1 MYRETIEHPY
11 SIPDSIKAHLRLTN
25 GNDRGRIW
33 RIVPRGFARPPP
45 PALSRASSL
54 DLVFH
59 LERPNAWW
67 RETAQRLLLERA
79 DPDAL
84 VPLRAVARSDARS
97 PFGRVHALWTL
108 EGLGKLETED
118 VASALA
124 DENPR
129 VREHAVRLAETR
141 LRGNPG
147 LLARLLPLAGDPDAR
162 VRFQLAL
169 TLGEADDRRA
179 AAALA
184 RLASLDAS
192 DRWARAAILS
202 SAGAGA
208 LDLLFELARTGE
220 GSAGNGLRVLARSL
234 AEGAGFAGRPGEMG
248 RMIEIAVEIA
258 GKDLRGAVLL
268 GLGEGLRRSGK
279 ELSAALDP
287 PGGVAAET
295 AAKVRAFIE
304 REAALAATSEAPLD
318 ERIEAIR
325 LLAHAPFSLARGR
338 LPALVDAREDRA
350 IQIES
355 VRSLSAHRDAGVAA
369 LLLEGW
375 TRSSPEVRRE
385 ILEALFGQEER
396 IPPLL
401 DSIESGAIAARSIDA
416 VNRKRLLEHRSEA
429 VRERARGLFRDQG
442 AGDRK
447 SALEE
452 YRSALDLQ
460 GDRGRG
466 REAFRKACAT
476 CHQLEGE
483 VLTQILDPNRELLPV
498 YNTYLVLTRDGRSI
512 TGIIASETAAGL
524 TLKRAE
530 AVEETVL
537 RSAILKVEDTGL
549 SLMPEGLE
557 KDLRP
562 QDLAD
567 LIAYLLSVR

>member
-1 MYRETIEHPY
+1 
-11 SIPDSIKAHLRLTN
+11 
-25 GNDRGRIW
+25 
-33 RIVPRGFARPPP
+33 
-45 PALSRASSL
+45 
-54 DLVFH
+54 
-59 LERPNAWW
+59 
-67 RETAQRLLLERA
+67 
-79 DPDAL
+79 
-84 VPLRAVARSDARS
+84 
-97 PFGRVHALWTL
+97 
-108 EGLGKLETED
+108 
-118 VASALA
+118 
-124 DENPR
+124 
-129 VREHAVRLAETR
+129 
-141 LRGNPG
+141 
-147 LLARLLPLAGDPDAR
+147 
-162 VRFQLAL
+162 
-169 TLGEADDRRA
+169 
-179 AAALA
+179 
-184 RLASLDAS
+184 
-192 DRWARAAILS
+192 
-202 SAGAGA
+202 
-208 LDLLFELARTGE
+208 
-220 GSAGNGLRVLARSL
+220 
-234 AEGAGFAGRPGEMG
+234 
-248 RMIEIAVEIA
+248 
-258 GKDLRGAVLL
+258 
-268 GLGEGLRRSGK
+268 
-279 ELSAALDP
+279 
-287 PGGVAAET
+287 VAAET

-304 REAALAATSEAPLD
+304 SEAVLAARSEAPLD

-325 LLAHAPFSLARGR
+325 LLAHAPFSLARGP
-338 LPALVDAREDRA
+338 LPGLVDAREDRA

-385 ILEALFGQEER
+385 VLEALFGQEER

-401 DSIESGAIAARSIDA
+401 ESIESGAIAARSIDA

-429 VRERARGLFRDQG
+429 VRERARGLFGDQG

-452 YRSALDLQ
+452 YRSALDLK

-483 VLTQILDPNRELLPV
+483 GHAVGPDLRVAQGRTPEGLLTQILDPNRELLPV
-498 YNTYLVLTRDGRSI
+498 YTTYLVLTRDGRSI

-557 KDLRP
+557 RDLRP